1 MLAPTPAAI
10 RIEIHGQG
18 EGGGGA
24 CVNPPPL
31 TVQHQ
36 MPIELQGRIT
46 TAEWTR
52 IKDEINAV
60 LLPLSKTRA
69 IMRWV
74 ARAMPFFFMIAFIAF
89 ALSGF
94 SSVNSRGGGV
104 SPFVFWALFPIGM
117 LLFAVGQV
125 FAAQQ
130 AQQGMQKLREAC
142 SEISRRHA
150 DLTFHMRD
158 DFAMGMVRVTVGRRG
173 AMHARRQYIEVTLA
187 GGMVPMGAAM
197 SVPMAAATPVP
208 LGGPA
213 YGAVPAMVMAQPVP
227 MAVPAMPAVVV
238 NVEMT
243 PPVVAA
249 QPVEETRLSLADSL
263 EQLATMRDRGLLSEA
278 EFDAKKKDL
287 LACM

>member
-1 MLAPTPAAI
+1 
-10 RIEIHGQG
+10 
-18 EGGGGA
+18 
-24 CVNPPPL
+24 
-31 TVQHQ
+31 
-36 MPIELQGRIT
+36 
-46 TAEWTR
+46 
-52 IKDEINAV
+52 
-60 LLPLSKTRA
+60 
-69 IMRWV
+69 
-74 ARAMPFFFMIAFIAF
+74 
-89 ALSGF
+89 
-94 SSVNSRGGGV
+94 
-104 SPFVFWALFPIGM
+104 
-117 LLFAVGQV
+117 
-125 FAAQQ
+125 
-130 AQQGMQKLREAC
+130 
-142 SEISRRHA
+142 
-150 DLTFHMRD
+150 
-158 DFAMGMVRVTVGRRG
+158 
-173 AMHARRQYIEVTLA
+173 
-187 GGMVPMGAAM
+187 M